1 MKYLILLLLLPSLA
15 FAEKK
20 FDPDRDLVP
29 GEMKCW
35 EAMKL
40 AEVAKPYLQ
49 NGIDLRTIPIGDVT
63 PARGK
68 KLAELVEGLMQ
79 FAESKGEVQTL
90 WEKALEPCIVYE

>member
-29 GEMKCW
+29 GEMKCI
-35 EAMKL
+35 EAFKFVEAATPMI
-40 AEVAKPYLQ
+40 Q
-49 NGIDLRTIPIGDVT
+49 SGIDLRTIPLGEMSPT
-63 PARGK
+63 KAK
-68 KLAELVEGLMQ
+68 KVKELVEGLMQ
-79 FAESKGEVQTL
+79 YAESQGEVQTL